1 MKIAVVRYE
10 EITNKMIGE
19 LYADHIAQNKDVKQ
33 QIDED
38 LAYLIENA
46 ICGDTSFASIAE
58 AVAELKYTD
67 LAEILEATA
76 QKLKQYKYL
85 DEEEE

>member
-1 MKIAVVRYE
+1 MEIAVVRYE

-19 LYADHIAQNKDVKQ
+19 LYADHIAQNKDVRQ

-46 ICGDTSFASIAE
+46 ICGETSFVSIAE
-58 AVAELKYTD
+58 AVAELKYID